1 LAWTAEIASPITP
14 LSSSGSLTPSAREGG
29 HIDWRGLRQNTDRT
43 SACVISPTGS
53 PTIAGGDPRRGRRR
67 ASRPAASSC
76 RPDRSLSR
84 WAMLP
89 AHCLAECFLLTLKAG
104 NLVRTYVDL
113 IDRHRCSGGRR
124 LLVDAQDTG
133 QFVERL
139 QLIMRLNLDSS
150 AFRGDT
156 PDQCRG
162 VAR

>member
-1 LAWTAEIASPITP
+1 VAIRGAVE
-14 LSSSGSLTPSAREGG
+14 EGQV
-29 HIDWRGLRQNTDRT
+29 GLRRL
-43 SACVISPTGS
+43 VG
-53 PTIAGGDPRRGRRR
+53 
-67 ASRPAASSC
+67 C

>member
-1 LAWTAEIASPITP
+1 
-14 LSSSGSLTPSAREGG
+14 
-29 HIDWRGLRQNTDRT
+29 
-43 SACVISPTGS
+43 
-53 PTIAGGDPRRGRRR
+53 
-67 ASRPAASSC
+67 
-76 RPDRSLSR
+76 
-84 WAMLP
+84 MLP

-162 VAR
+162 VARQESGRGDLQFIDKFEKIAIIVEPRASVLLSQVASVGVRHSLKFADKAKSSVVDLFVRPVARPCVRFDALLQEP